1 METLNTFSVP
11 DETKEA
17 CAVETM
23 RFMLEK
29 YSLDTGLTFED
40 ALVKFSTSSTYKV
53 LFDFETA
60 VWKEGPDYL
69 RSLFEKSLIQQN

>member
-1 METLNTFSVP
+1 MAMSSNSMVSN
-11 DETKEA
+11 ETKEA

-23 RFMLEK
+23 RYMLQEYAQEK
-29 YSLDTGLTFED
+29 NIPFEQ
-40 ALVKFSTSSTYKV
+40 AFFAFSSSSTYQV

-69 RSLFEKSLIQQN
+69 RTLFDQAQNNS

>member
-1 METLNTFSVP
+1 MAMSNNSTIP
-11 DETKEA
+11 YETKEA

-23 RFMLEK
+23 RYMLQEYAQEK
-29 YSLDTGLTFED
+29 SITFEQ
-40 ALVKFSTSSTYKV
+40 AFFEFSSSSAYQV

-69 RSLFEKSLIQQN
+69 RSLFSEPSHD